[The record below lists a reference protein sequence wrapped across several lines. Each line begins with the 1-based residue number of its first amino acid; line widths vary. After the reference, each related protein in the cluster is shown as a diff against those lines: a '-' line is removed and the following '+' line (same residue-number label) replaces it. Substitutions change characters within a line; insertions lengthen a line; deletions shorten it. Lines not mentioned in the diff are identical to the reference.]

1 MSIINTRSHIVLDK
15 EGLKN
20 YADLLNLSYGGIVE
34 INTKLD
40 AYQVL
45 CYTEKRFPGINAGTG
60 RELVT
65 TVKKYVHK
73 EDRKRLFSAFRRK
86 KLRSIIQNN
95 EHESVDFRGRLPEG
109 TYRWMRAFLIPDET
123 ANDTVLCLLLDIE
136 IQKRCEM
143 LEQENQQ
150 LRKQLE
156 QYSLI
161 PETMK
166 AKAVK
171 SEKKIFGVSLDKRK
185 LRSFTGKSS
194 AEQIK

>member
-1 MSIINTRSHIVLDK
+1 
-15 EGLKN
+15 
-20 YADLLNLSYGGIVE
+20 
-34 INTKLD
+34 
-40 AYQVL
+40 
-45 CYTEKRFPGINAGTG
+45 
-60 RELVT
+60 
-65 TVKKYVHK
+65 
-73 EDRKRLFSAFRRK
+73 
-86 KLRSIIQNN
+86 
-95 EHESVDFRGRLPEG
+95 
-109 TYRWMRAFLIPDET
+109 MRAFLIPDET